1 MSYRSYS
8 HRDEG
13 SRGGGGGGSSG
24 NGSGGGGGSGQKETS
39 AEDVPPMSRLFVIC
53 NKSNTEEDIRA
64 AFEQFG
70 DIEEVWVVRNKQ
82 TGENKGN
89 FIFSRY
95 TNISVIKLHF
105 VIIGIVY
112 IKYQKTSAAAKALEE
127 MNGKMINNSTRAI
140 KVLVASR

>member
-1 MSYRSYS
+1 MSFRSFS

-13 SRGGGGGGSSG
+13 SRGGGGSG
-24 NGSGGGGGSGQKETS
+24 IGSGGGGGGGGSGGGQKETA

-53 NKSNTEEDIRA
+53 NKSNTEEDIRS

-89 FIFSRY
+89 LIVF
-95 TNISVIKLHF
+95 LH
-105 VIIGIVY
+105 
-112 IKYQKTSAAAKALEE
+112 
-127 MNGKMINNSTRAI
+127 
-140 KVLVASR
+140 